1 MRFEGRVAMVTEPAR
16 LSYNRGVGIAIVRA
30 DAFDAR
36 LPPAHGEEDD
46 MSPQLQR
53 VVVILLVIGL
63 VAIASGTLH
72 SHEMRASYLAAAGVA
87 LLLSSSWL
95 WWSSGAL
102 LWRKR
107 RAGPLLLDLG
117 RPRSDRAASAAGVVL
132 SLGFAVWALRTPELH
147 NPALALGY
155 VGFAAYVLLHS
166 LLASLS
172 RVQLRERGIVLPS
185 QYVPWER
192 IGSYEL
198 HDGTTHTEV
207 AIQYRT
213 RLTFSGYPW
222 ELTLRCPTERREAL
236 EAIMARY
243 VPPWHKIRYFPS
255 GMR

>member
-1 MRFEGRVAMVTEPAR
+1 MRVVTRHAR
-16 LSYNRGVGIAIVRA
+16 LSYNRGVCIAIVRA
-30 DAFDAR
+30 DAFDSR

-107 RAGPLLLDLG
+107 RAGPVLLDLG
-117 RPRSDRAASAAGVVL
+117 RPRCDRAASAAGVVL
-132 SLGFAVWALRTPELH
+132 SVGFAVWALRTPELH

-155 VGFAAYVLLHS
+155 VVFAAYVLLHS
-166 LLASLS
+166 LLASLG
-172 RVQLRERGIVLPS
+172 RVQLRERGIALPS

-198 HDGTTHTEV
+198 HDVATHTEV
-207 AIQYRT
+207 AIRYRT

-243 VPPWHKIRYFPS
+243 VPPWHKIRFFPT

>member
-1 MRFEGRVAMVTEPAR
+1 
-16 LSYNRGVGIAIVRA
+16 
-30 DAFDAR
+30 
-36 LPPAHGEEDD
+36 
-46 MSPQLQR
+46 
-53 VVVILLVIGL
+53 
-63 VAIASGTLH
+63 
-72 SHEMRASYLAAAGVA
+72 MRASYLAAAGVA
-87 LLLSSSWL
+87 LLLSTSWL

-107 RAGPLLLDLG
+107 RAGVVLLDLG
-117 RPRSDRAASAAGVVL
+117 RRRSDRAASAAGVVL

-155 VGFAAYVLLHS
+155 VVFAAYVLLHS

-172 RVQLRERGIVLPS
+172 KVQLRERGIALPS

-198 HDGTTHTEV
+198 HDRTTHTEA

-222 ELTLRCPTERREAL
+222 ELTLRCPTERREVL

-243 VPPWHKIRYFPS
+243 VPARHMIRYFRR

>member
-1 MRFEGRVAMVTEPAR
+1 M
-16 LSYNRGVGIAIVRA
+16 L
-30 DAFDAR
+30 
-36 LPPAHGEEDD
+36 
-46 MSPQLQR
+46 
-53 VVVILLVIGL
+53 
-63 VAIASGTLH
+63 
-72 SHEMRASYLAAAGVA
+72 
-87 LLLSSSWL
+87 
-95 WWSSGAL
+95 
-102 LWRKR
+102 
-107 RAGPLLLDLG
+107 
-117 RPRSDRAASAAGVVL
+117 L

-172 RVQLRERGIVLPS
+172 RVQLRERGIALPS

-192 IGSYEL
+192 IGSYKL

-207 AIQYRT
+207 AIRYRT

-222 ELTLRCPTERREAL
+222 ELALRCPTERREAL

-243 VPPWHKIRYFPS
+243 VPPWHKIRFFPS

>member
-1 MRFEGRVAMVTEPAR
+1 MRFEGRVAMVTGGAR

-30 DAFDAR
+30 AAFDSR

-102 LWRKR
+102 LWRKC

-132 SLGFAVWALRTPELH
+132 SLGFAVWALRTPDLH
-147 NPALALGY
+147 NPALTLGY
-155 VGFAAYVLLHS
+155 VVFAAYVLLHS

-172 RVQLRERGIVLPS
+172 RVQLRE
-185 QYVPWER
+185 
-192 IGSYEL
+192 IGRA
-198 HDGTTHTEV
+198 HV
-207 AIQYRT
+207 
-213 RLTFSGYPW
+213 
-222 ELTLRCPTERREAL
+222 
-236 EAIMARY
+236 
-243 VPPWHKIRYFPS
+243 
-255 GMR
+255 

>member
-1 MRFEGRVAMVTEPAR
+1 MRVVTGHTR
-16 LSYNRGVGIAIVRA
+16 LSYNRGVCIAIVRA
-30 DAFDAR
+30 DAFDFH

-107 RAGPLLLDLG
+107 RAGVVLLDLG
-117 RPRSDRAASAAGVVL
+117 RRRSDRAASAAGVVL

-155 VGFAAYVLLHS
+155 VVFAAYVLLHS

-172 RVQLRERGIVLPS
+172 KVQLRARGIALPS

-213 RLTFSGYPW
+213 WLTFSGYPW
-222 ELTLRCPTERREAL
+222 ELTLRCPMERREVL

-243 VPPWHKIRYFPS
+243 VPPWRKIRFFPS

>member
-1 MRFEGRVAMVTEPAR
+1 MRVVTGRAR
-16 LSYNRGVGIAIVRA
+16 LSYNRGVRIAIVRA

-107 RAGPLLLDLG
+107 HAGPVLLDLG

-172 RVQLRERGIVLPS
+172 RVQLRERGIALPS

-222 ELTLRCPTERREAL
+222 ELTLRCPTERREVL

-243 VPPWHKIRYFPS
+243 LPPWHKIRFFPS